1 MKKIETISEN
11 LAYCAATIGEFGQLG
26 EHVYSHPAGFSVPGK
41 VFVGEALHC
50 TGMEVSFQMMP
61 PKMDTPFYHT
71 HKKNEELYIVIK
83 GKGEFQ
89 VDDNIF
95 PIAEGSLIRVAPQG
109 KRTWRNTSNEPMIMM
124 VIQSKAGSLPQLG
137 IVDGVKLDE
146 VVKW

>member
-11 LAYCAATIGEFGQLG
+11 SAYSAATIGEFSQLG
-26 EHVYSHPAGFSVPGK
+26 EHVYSHPAGLNVPGK
-41 VFVGEALHC
+41 VFVGEALQC
-50 TGMEVSFQMMP
+50 TGTEVSFQMMP

-95 PIAEGSLIRVAPQG
+95 PIGEGSLIRVAPQG

-137 IVDGVKLDE
+137 IVDGIKLDG